1 MSRRHQVEQIH
12 SEMWCNSSVSKSPG
26 GKKVLNE
33 SAIQKEYIK
42 RIRMLEKEEPLLG
55 LCFSMPNESAG
66 MMSYKR
72 TAYLKSMGA
81 YTKGI
86 PDIIFLLGADVFNC
100 LMIEF
105 KAKGK
110 ERNLSK
116 EQLRFHALAREGG
129 SLVIVSSNA
138 DEAFKITIEYL
149 RKAKEK
155 APEIVQGAFPFE
167 ICLN

>member
-1 MSRRHQVEQIH
+1 
-12 SEMWCNSSVSKSPG
+12 
-26 GKKVLNE
+26 LNE

-105 KAKGK
+105 KAVGK

-116 EQLRFHALAREGG
+116 EQLRFHELAKEGG
-129 SLVIVSSNA
+129 SLVIVSSDA
-138 DEAFKITIEYL
+138 EEAFNITIEYL

-155 APEIVQGAFPFE
+155 PPNVIGAFPFE

>member
-1 MSRRHQVEQIH
+1 MNRYTVKCGVILVFPSLQGE
-12 SEMWCNSSVSKSPG
+12 
-26 GKKVLNE
+26 KVLSE
-33 SAIQKEYIK
+33 SQIQKEYIK
-42 RIRMLEKEEPLLG
+42 RVRMLEKEEPLLG

-72 TAYLKSMGA
+72 TSYLRSMGA

-86 PDIIFLLGADVFNC
+86 PDIIFLLGADIFNC

-105 KAKGK
+105 KAVGK

-116 EQLRFHALAREGG
+116 DQVRFHALAREAG
-129 SLVIVSSNA
+129 SLVVVSSDA
-138 DEAFKITIEYL
+138 EEAFKITIEYL

-155 APEIVQGAFPFE
+155 EKAPEINQGAFPFE

>member
-1 MSRRHQVEQIH
+1 
-12 SEMWCNSSVSKSPG
+12 
-26 GKKVLNE
+26 
-33 SAIQKEYIK
+33 
-42 RIRMLEKEEPLLG
+42 MLEKEEPLLG

-105 KAKGK
+105 KAVGK

-116 EQLRFHALAREGG
+116 EQLRFHELAKEGG
-129 SLVIVSSNA
+129 SLVIVSSDA
-138 DEAFKITIEYL
+138 EEAFNITIEYL

-155 APEIVQGAFPFE
+155 PPNVIGAFPFE